1 MRLALRP
8 VADGVELDADQRRQV
23 LALVADDD
31 ASLMNGEVLSE
42 FSISDG
48 EMFLPP
54 AVMMMS
60 LIRSTILRCVPS
72 THSPTSPVCSQPS
85 ASTARAGRLGLVP
98 VAGEHAGCG

>member
-1 MRLALRP
+1 MYGIWLRVAQSPTVSSSMPMRAVRYLRLSP
-8 VADGVELDADQRRQV
+8 MTT
-23 LALVADDD
+23 
-31 ASLMNGEVLSE
+31 ASLTKGEVFRE

-60 LIRSTILRCVPS
+60 LMRSTIFRCVPS

-85 ASTARAGRLGLVP
+85 ASIVSAVLSGLFQ
-98 VAGEHAGCG
+98 